1 MVPVVFMPAGAF
13 TSEAAGI
20 TALGITDLDIT
31 EPGITGPAIIDP
43 AITGTTDPG
52 IMDPG
57 ITGITDPASTL
68 AGASMF
74 AVADIM
80 DAAAS
85 TPAEVSTGIAPP
97 IAAEAV
103 FMRVEP

>member
-1 MVPVVFMPAGAF
+1 MAPVVFTPGGAF

-20 TALGITDLDIT
+20 TDLDIT
-31 EPGITGPAIIDP
+31 DPGI
-43 AITGTTDPG
+43 TDPG
-52 IMDPG
+52 ITDPG

-85 TPAEVSTGIAPP
+85 TPAEASTGAAPP

-103 FMRVEP
+103 FTRVEP

>member
-1 MVPVVFMPAGAF
+1 MAPVVFTPGGTF

-20 TALGITDLDIT
+20 MEPGITDLDIT
-31 EPGITGPAIIDP
+31 
-43 AITGTTDPG
+43 
-52 IMDPG
+52 DPG

>member
-1 MVPVVFMPAGAF
+1 MAPVVFTRGGAF

-20 TALGITDLDIT
+20 TVPVITDLDIT
-31 EPGITGPAIIDP
+31 EAGITGH
-43 AITGTTDPG
+43 
-52 IMDPG
+52 G

-85 TPAEVSTGIAPP
+85 TPAEASMGIAPS

-103 FMRVEP
+103 STRVEP

>member
-1 MVPVVFMPAGAF
+1 MAPVVFTPGGAF

-20 TALGITDLDIT
+20 TALGITD
-31 EPGITGPAIIDP
+31 
-43 AITGTTDPG
+43 
-52 IMDPG
+52 PG

-68 AGASMF
+68 AGVSMF

-85 TPAEVSTGIAPP
+85 TPAEAFTGIAPP

-103 FMRVEP
+103 FTLVEP

>member
-1 MVPVVFMPAGAF
+1 MEP
-13 TSEAAGI
+13 GI
-20 TALGITDLDIT
+20 MDLDIT
-31 EPGITGPAIIDP
+31 EPGITDP
-43 AITGTTDPG
+43 GITDPG
-52 IMDPG
+52 ITDITGPG
-57 ITGITDPASTL
+57 ITGPASTL

-85 TPAEVSTGIAPP
+85 TPAEASTGIAPP

-103 FMRVEP
+103 FTRVEP

>member
-1 MVPVVFMPAGAF
+1 MAPVVFTPAGAF

-20 TALGITDLDIT
+20 TAQGITDLDIT
-31 EPGITGPAIIDP
+31 
-43 AITGTTDPG
+43 
-52 IMDPG
+52 DPG

-85 TPAEVSTGIAPP
+85 TPAEASTGIAPP

-103 FMRVEP
+103 FTRVEP

>member
-1 MVPVVFMPAGAF
+1 MEP
-13 TSEAAGI
+13 GI
-20 TALGITDLDIT
+20 MDLDIT
-31 EPGITGPAIIDP
+31 EPGITDP
-43 AITGTTDPG
+43 GITDPG
-52 IMDPG
+52 ITDITGPG
-57 ITGITDPASTL
+57 ITGPASTL

-85 TPAEVSTGIAPP
+85 TPAEASTGIARP

-103 FMRVEP
+103 FTRVEPEACGAAS